1 MKAIDTEVVSIDG
14 NGVRTVR
21 ALIIVTTM
29 PNPLPTTGDGIEGL
43 NPTDVFSAGSIIF
56 CPDDWTKA
64 VANADG
70 VFKKKG

>member
-21 ALIIVTTM
+21 ALIIGTTM
-29 PNPLPTTGDGIEGL
+29 PNSLPTTGDGIEGL

-64 VANADG
+64 VANANG

>member
-1 MKAIDTEVVSIDG
+1 
-14 NGVRTVR
+14 
-21 ALIIVTTM
+21 M

>member
-21 ALIIVTTM
+21 ALIIGTTM
-29 PNPLPTTGDGIEGL
+29 PNSLPTTGEDIEGL

>member
-1 MKAIDTEVVSIDG
+1 MKAIDTEVISID

-21 ALIIVTTM
+21 ALIIGTTM
-29 PNPLPTTGDGIEGL
+29 PNPLPTTGEGIEGL

-56 CPDDWTKA
+56 CPDDWSKA

>member
-1 MKAIDTEVVSIDG
+1 MKAIDTEVISID

-21 ALIIVTTM
+21 ALIIGTTM

>member
-1 MKAIDTEVVSIDG
+1 MKAIDTEVISID

-21 ALIIVTTM
+21 ALIIGTTM
-29 PNPLPTTGDGIEGL
+29 PNPLPTTGEGIEGL

-64 VANADG
+64 VANAYG

>member
-1 MKAIDTEVVSIDG
+1 MKAIDTEVISING
-14 NGVRTVR
+14 EGVRTVR
-21 ALIIVTTM
+21 ALIIGTTM

-70 VFKKKG
+70 VFKKE